1 MASYKALRRDAVFVM
16 PHLSDSDIIEV
27 LSWIDRHP
35 GSARVED
42 DLRNL
47 TGWMSED
54 KPHISTAAIREVLG
68 WANEQRLYI

>member
-16 PHLSDSDIIEV
+16 PHLSDGDIIEV
-27 LSWIDRHP
+27 LSWIDRHHS
-35 GSARVED
+35 SACWED
-42 DLRNL
+42 DFRNL
-47 TGWMSED
+47 TGRVSED